1 MIRKSLAVLICA
13 VMLAPAIASAQD
25 AKAFLGDWVL
35 TVEGR
40 RGPQERPLT
49 IKDTDGKLSAVLGG
63 GRGGDVTITDVTVKG
78 SDATLKWS
86 QDMQGTAVPVVM
98 TLTLKDGTLT
108 VKQDIAG
115 GQFTAVG
122 HRQEKGLT
130 LVIPT
135 AQMRFDIGG
144 RYEQVRRVS
153 SIVQDRLEDAEP
165 AVGIRRQSR
174 QILQS
179 QAPLTIDLRIDQP
192 RREIA
197 AAPGVGARTHRPLIS
212 AGPRPSTA

>member
-49 IKDTDGKLSAVLGG
+49 IKETDGKLSAVLGG

-78 SDATLKWS
+78 GDATLKWS
-86 QDMQGTAVPVVM
+86 QDMQGTSVPVVM
-98 TLTLKDGTLT
+98 TLTMKDGALT

-115 GQFTAVG
+115 GQFT
-122 HRQEKGLT
+122 
-130 LVIPT
+130 
-135 AQMRFDIGG
+135 
-144 RYEQVRRVS
+144 
-153 SIVQDRLEDAEP
+153 
-165 AVGIRRQSR
+165 QSG
-174 QILQS
+174 
-179 QAPLTIDLRIDQP
+179 T
-192 RREIA
+192 
-197 AAPGVGARTHRPLIS
+197 GK
-212 AGPRPSTA
+212 

>member
-49 IKDTDGKLSAVLGG
+49 IKETDGKLSAVLGG

-78 SDATLKWS
+78 GEAILKWT
-86 QDMQGTAVPVVM
+86 QDMQGTAAPIVM

-115 GQFTAVG
+115 GQFTQSG
-122 HRQEKGLT
+122 TGKKKG
-130 LVIPT
+130 
-135 AQMRFDIGG
+135 
-144 RYEQVRRVS
+144 
-153 SIVQDRLEDAEP
+153 
-165 AVGIRRQSR
+165 
-174 QILQS
+174 
-179 QAPLTIDLRIDQP
+179 
-192 RREIA
+192 
-197 AAPGVGARTHRPLIS
+197 
-212 AGPRPSTA
+212 